1 MIQKSIYF
9 KHIIEEWRCSLVN
22 EYYKK
27 TLILLFYSASSLSS
41 GPKVLQTRG
50 DWRHAPLRKFFSFR
64 CSEMPFP
71 AFSAGHFQLIGTK
84 DAIVIYFTYPVLS
97 AGYGVRGKKK
107 GNYKTVTP

>member
-50 DWRHAPLRKFFSFR
+50 GLEA
-64 CSEMPFP
+64 CS
-71 AFSAGHFQLIGTK
+71 AQKIFQ
-84 DAIVIYFTYPVLS
+84 F
-97 AGYGVRGKKK
+97 
-107 GNYKTVTP
+107 